1 MFGKLLSTVVDVV
14 TLPVSVAVD
23 AVTLGGALVGR
34 DEPYTVTKAKR
45 IGKDAGKVI
54 EKLAE

>member
-1 MFGKLLSTVVDVV
+1 MFGKLLSAAVDIV

-23 AVTLGGALVGR
+23 AITLGGALVDR
-34 DEPYTVTKAKR
+34 DEPYTVSKARR
-45 IGKDAGKVI
+45 IGNEVGKAI